1 MTHRLTYT
9 FPNISLHDYEL
20 EVCPCFV
27 CSFKIAI
34 SGEEISYVGYA
45 FTDYTDLVT
54 AGKDNKTN
62 KDVVK
67 AMQGAADGFEGGVR
81 ATGGP

>member
-1 MTHRLTYT
+1 M
-9 FPNISLHDYEL
+9 
-20 EVCPCFV
+20 
-27 CSFKIAI
+27 
-34 SGEEISYVGYA
+34 GYA